1 MYGFYF
7 RKLLLLLQNKSI
19 LSDMA
24 DRNYKLILLEE
35 AEQFLASL
43 SEGARNKIAYNI
55 RRVLAGEMNK
65 ELFAK
70 LDDSDGIWEFRTLF
84 KKTKYRLFSFWDK
97 DTDTI
102 VVATHGIVKKT
113 QKTPPKEIAKA
124 EKLKRKYFEL
134 KEQKRWKK

>member
-1 MYGFYF
+1 
-7 RKLLLLLQNKSI
+7 
-19 LSDMA
+19 MA
-24 DRNYKLILLEE
+24 ERNYKLMLLEE

-43 SEGARNKIAYNI
+43 PEDVRNKIAYNI
-55 RRVLAGEMNK
+55 RRVLAGEVNK

-102 VVATHGIVKKT
+102 IVATHGIVKKT

-124 EKLKRKYFEL
+124 EEIKRKYFEL

>member
-1 MYGFYF
+1 
-7 RKLLLLLQNKSI
+7 
-19 LSDMA
+19 MA
-24 DRNYKLILLEE
+24 ERNYKLMLLEE

-43 SEGARNKIAYNI
+43 PEDVRKKIAYNV
-55 RRVLAGEMNK
+55 RRVLAGEVNK

-70 LDDSDGIWEFRTLF
+70 LDDSEEIWEFRTLF

-102 VVATHGIVKKT
+102 IVATHGIVKKT
-113 QKTPPKEIAKA
+113 QKTPKKEITKA
-124 EKLKRKYFEL
+124 EEIRRKYFEL

>member
-1 MYGFYF
+1 
-7 RKLLLLLQNKSI
+7 
-19 LSDMA
+19 MA
-24 DRNYKLILLEE
+24 ERNYKLMLLEE
-35 AEQFLASL
+35 AELFLASL
-43 SEGARNKIAYNI
+43 PEDVRKKIAYNI
-55 RRVLAGEMNK
+55 RRVLAGEVNK

-84 KKTKYRLFSFWDK
+84 KKTKYRLFAFWDK

-102 VVATHGIVKKT
+102 IVATHGIVKKT

-124 EKLKRKYFEL
+124 EELKRKYFEL